1 MSTLESNKLLTQTF
15 IENARSDDKIEDVQE
30 ESTNES
36 KKLILDEIATEKSES
51 NERITEN
58 QSEDDKEVVA
68 ETQVEHNEET
78 MEKVKP
84 EVKEENLSEDTES
97 SRDQKSL
104 ERDISDEEEEQLQ
117 ELPKEEWQNILG

>member
-1 MSTLESNKLLTQTF
+1 MSTLEDNKLLTQTF

-36 KKLILDEIATEKSES
+36 KKLILDEIATEKSEA